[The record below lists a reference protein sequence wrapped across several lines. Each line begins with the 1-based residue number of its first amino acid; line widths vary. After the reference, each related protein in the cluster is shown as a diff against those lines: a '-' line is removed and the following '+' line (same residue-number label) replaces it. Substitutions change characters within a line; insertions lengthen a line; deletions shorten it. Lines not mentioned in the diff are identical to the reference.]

1 MPARIVTGLMLG
13 LALSLAPLMTETAQA
28 QENPKVAMETSMG
41 EIVVELFHEDAPVSV
56 RNFLEYVDEGFYDG
70 TIFHR
75 VIDGFVV
82 QGGGYRE
89 NGRRKDNDRDPIDNE
104 ADNGIS
110 NIRGTLALA
119 RTSDPHSAT
128 SQFFI
133 NLVDNS
139 GSLDHKGKNRPEE
152 WGYAVFGLVVEGLDV
167 VDSIARVETGS
178 RDKPVENVVLTKA
191 YRVED

>member
-1 MPARIVTGLMLG
+1 MHARIVTGLMLG
-13 LALSLAPLMTETAQA
+13 LALSLSPLMTESAQA

-41 EIVVELFHEDAPVSV
+41 EIVVELFREDAPVSV
-56 RNFLEYVDEGFYDG
+56 QNFLEYVDEGFYDG

-75 VIDGFVV
+75 VINGFVV
-82 QGGGYRE
+82 QGGGFRE
-89 NGRRKDNDRDPIDNE
+89 NGRRKDNDRDAIENE

-167 VDSIARVETGS
+167 VDRIAGVETG
-178 RDKPVENVVLTKA
+178 RGDKPVENVVLTKA
-191 YRVED
+191 YRVE

>member
-1 MPARIVTGLMLG
+1 MPAKIVTGLMLG
-13 LALSLAPLMTETAQA
+13 LALSLAPLMSDSAQA
-28 QENPKVAMETSMG
+28 QENPKVAMETSKG
-41 EIVVELFHEDAPVSV
+41 EIVVELFEKDAPVSV
-56 RNFLEYVDEGFYDG
+56 GNFLEYVDEGYYDG

-89 NGRRKDNDRDPIDNE
+89 NGRRKDSDRDAIENE

-139 GSLDHKGKNRPEE
+139 GSLDHKGKNKPEE

-167 VDSIARVETGS
+167 VDAIAGVETGG

-191 YRVED
+191 YRVE